1 MDVKLYFKL
10 KLYLMKKRTLFAI
23 LAAVVLLAGGAFA
36 AYVLFSNN
44 EKEANESATTLD
56 DTVVLYVDLGELY
69 QKSAI
74 TEVLPEDFRSI
85 AATIMTCENTEWKE
99 YTENLLADLG
109 TTGIDIDTPLYG
121 YVNVSETMD
130 VDMVYVAKV
139 ADASDLDR
147 FVEYL
152 GVMSGE
158 CIDVV
163 REDDTRT
170 FMIEGVH
177 FAYNTK
183 RLVAAVTNSFD
194 YDASK
199 LVDEALRRPAADLS
213 AYAKYDIAVSANL
226 YDIMDILCVEK
237 QASIDASYDELEY
250 YTEEWE
256 YMIELMYIQGM
267 QEQLAKFEGIKEQLD
282 ENSRATLGIAFEDG
296 RVVVNL
302 SAEGMNNEYTL
313 DRKVSND
320 NLAYLSDGVL
330 AVLNLGVNGEMVS
343 EVLSD
348 NITPDY
354 ADMLGIS
361 RNEFNIYFGI
371 LSDALKSIDGDVTL
385 GINDLNGDIY
395 GGPNWADAL
404 LAIDVNDDY
413 IISNVSQFGA
423 GLLETYSNNTYGLT
437 YAGNNFKIGQQDETL
452 FVTANNNFTVQANSA
467 TTRAWV
473 ADVDNSY
480 GYFVIDIDNIL
491 SNNYINKLYHHE
503 LNNMDSKT
511 AGHIDS
517 FAKAFSYVY
526 LNIDTPTSAELVLV
540 FDDKETNSLEQI
552 VRMVVPIVIGEVTSN
567 M

>member
-552 VRMVVPIVIGEVTSN
+552 VRMVVPIVIGEVTNN

>member
-1 MDVKLYFKL
+1 
-10 KLYLMKKRTLFAI
+10 MKKRTLFAI

-552 VRMVVPIVIGEVTSN
+552 VRMVVPIVIGEVTNN

>member
-1 MDVKLYFKL
+1 
-10 KLYLMKKRTLFAI
+10 MKKRTLFAI

-74 TEVLPEDFRSI
+74 TEILPEDFRSI

-99 YTENLLADLG
+99 YTEDLLADLG

-121 YVNVSETMD
+121 YVNVSEILD

-139 ADASDLDR
+139 ENVSKLDR

-158 CIDVV
+158 YFDVV
-163 REDDTRT
+163 REGDTRM
-170 FMIEGVH
+170 FEIENVH
-177 FAYNTK
+177 FAYNKK
-183 RLVAAVTNSFD
+183 RLVAAITSSFD
-194 YDASK
+194 YDATK
-199 LVDEALRRPAADLS
+199 LVDEALSRPTADLS
-213 AYAKYDIAVSANL
+213 AYAKYDIAASANL
-226 YDIMDILCVEK
+226 YDIMDILCARQ
-237 QASIDASYDELEY
+237 QASIDASYADLEY
-250 YTEEWE
+250 CTEDWE
-256 YMIELMYIQGM
+256 YMIELMYIQDM
-267 QEQLAKFEGIKEQLD
+267 QEQLAKFEDIKKQLD
-282 ENSRATLGIAFEDG
+282 ESSRATLGIAFEDG

-361 RNEFNIYFGI
+361 RNEFNIYFGV

-385 GINDLNGDIY
+385 GINDLNGDMY

-404 LAIDVNDDY
+404 LAINVNDDY

-423 GLLETYSNNTYGLT
+423 SFLETYSNNTYGLT

-452 FVTANNNFTVQANSA
+452 YVTANSDFAVQANPA

-480 GYFVIDIDNIL
+480 GYFVIDIDNMM
-491 SNNYINKLYHHE
+491 SNDYVKLLYRHE
-503 LNNMDSKT
+503 LNNMDSNI
-511 AGHIDS
+511 AGHIDT

-526 LNIDTPTSAELVLV
+526 LNIDTPTSVELVLV
-540 FDDKETNSLEQI
+540 FDDKQTNSLEQI
-552 VRMVVPIVIGEVTSN
+552 VRMTVPIVIGEVTSN